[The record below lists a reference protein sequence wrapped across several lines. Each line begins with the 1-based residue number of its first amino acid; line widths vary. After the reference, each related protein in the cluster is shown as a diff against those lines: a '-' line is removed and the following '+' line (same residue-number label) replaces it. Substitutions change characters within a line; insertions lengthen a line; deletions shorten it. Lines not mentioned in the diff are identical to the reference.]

1 MIQVVSVKPSLI
13 EYVPNQEGRF
23 LSIKGR
29 CDCEFPGLKD
39 KVDSPFQLFLEQG
52 EKVLGS
58 KTSGKYFVREYEND
72 QEIGGSFFKTRDEAW
87 KYITIFEVVLA
98 ALHDC

>member
-1 MIQVVSVKPSLI
+1 MKGNMKTATI
-13 EYVPNQEGRF
+13 EV
-23 LSIKGR
+23 
-29 CDCEFPGLKD
+29 
-39 KVDSPFQLFLEQG
+39 LEQG

-87 KYITIFEVVLA
+87 KYIRIFEEDNPEKADEILNDVMRYASSSTKLSSQFIKIS
-98 ALHDC
+98 